1 VEKFSA
7 EFLEVLVSR
16 SILDGPEDK
25 PEVEG
30 PSLAELADMLFT
42 VFSAVRDVEDKLD
55 VLLEAVGALQ
65 GHEGSSSDFRGL

>member
-1 VEKFSA
+1 M
-7 EFLEVLVSR
+7 SR
-16 SILDGPEDK
+16 SILDEPEER
-25 PEVEG
+25 PVEG

-65 GHEGSSSDFRGL
+65 GQDGSQSDLRGL

>member
-1 VEKFSA
+1 M
-7 EFLEVLVSR
+7 SR
-16 SILDGPEDK
+16 SILDEPVDE
-25 PEVEG
+25 PVVEG

-65 GHEGSSSDFRGL
+65 GREGSQSDLRGL